1 MFATLAGNDYTSDR
15 AGDLNDLQRYI
26 RDNWRHKDRTAP
38 PRESLFYSIG
48 KFLAARDSNESAL
61 QYLKDRVVMSGR
73 SCTGLIDCAN

>member
-1 MFATLAGNDYTSDR
+1 MFATLAGNDYTSDK

-26 RDNWRHKDRTAP
+26 RDNWRHKDRTAQA
-38 PRESLFYSIG
+38 RESLFYSIG

-73 SCTGLIDCAN
+73 CWLRSDALPN